1 MRTEP
6 AQELP
11 ADAKPRVAIVDDERH
26 VRELLELS
34 LGRNGYET
42 RSAADGQSGLQVIR
56 EWRPDAVIL
65 DVMMPKLDGL
75 SLLPLIR
82 NVTESPVLMLSA
94 LGDVNDRITGL
105 SRGAD
110 DYIAKPFEVEELIVR
125 IAAALR
131 RPHLANPQQLSF
143 ADLEM
148 EVERRTVRRA
158 QRTIRLT
165 AREFELLYVLLR
177 HPRRIFSREHLLD
190 RVWGDRDVMP
200 GCVDTYVSYL
210 RAKIDAEGLV
220 PLIHTIR
227 GAGYTLRDTA

>member
-1 MRTEP
+1 MRTESAQKP
-6 AQELP
+6 AAET
-11 ADAKPRVAIVDDERH
+11 KPRVAIVDDERH

-34 LGRNGYET
+34 LGRHGYET

-75 SLLPLIR
+75 SLLPMIR

-94 LGDVNDRITGL
+94 LGDVNDRVTGL

-110 DYIAKPFEVEELIVR
+110 DYIAKPFDVEELLVR

-131 RPHLANPQQLSF
+131 RPHLANPQRLAF

-148 EVERRTVRRA
+148 EVVARTVRRA
-158 QRTIRLT
+158 QRTVRLT
-165 AREFELLYVLLR
+165 AREFDLLYVLLR

-210 RAKIDAEGLV
+210 RAKIDAAGQL

>member
-6 AQELP
+6 VQAPP
-11 ADAKPRVAIVDDERH
+11 AEPKPRVAIVDDERH

-34 LGRNGYET
+34 LRHNGYET

-65 DVMMPKLDGL
+65 DVMMPKIDGL
-75 SLLPLIR
+75 SLLPMIR
-82 NVTESPVLMLSA
+82 NMTESPVLMLSA

-105 SRGAD
+105 ARGAD
-110 DYIAKPFEVEELIVR
+110 DYIAKPFEVDELIVR

-131 RPHLANPQQLSF
+131 RPHLANPQQLTF

-148 EVERRTVRRA
+148 EVARRTVRRG
-158 QRTIRLT
+158 QRAIRLT